1 MIVWTA
7 QAKRSYEA
15 VIDDILNKWTV
26 KTALTFEQR
35 INDLLVRLLKNQHLC
50 PATRHKNLRKC
61 VVHKNVSIVYK
72 INRKNIEIITFI
84 FNKDDHPF
92 FE

>member
-50 PATRHKNLRKC
+50 PAT
-61 VVHKNVSIVYK
+61 
-72 INRKNIEIITFI
+72 
-84 FNKDDHPF
+84 
-92 FE
+92 